1 MMRVKTA
8 FTLAEVLVT
17 LMIIG
22 VIAAMTIPGLR
33 KNADM
38 QEYVAG
44 CKKAHTTISNAMR
57 AAEME
62 HGDFKRWGFKDGDD
76 DSIQKVGDYLTA
88 NMNILRKC
96 EPNKPGC
103 WTQTR
108 KLNGTGNIGTET
120 GIGENSLSFTTAD
133 GMNWSLDG
141 GGASVSGVTN
151 NIGTHFRAFVDIN
164 GDKKPNMM
172 GYDVFVFIVDANRGV
187 VPAGAD
193 NNSANCSQTSTN
205 NYAGVDCAAKV
216 IKEGKIT
223 Y

>member
-76 DSIQKVGDYLTA
+76 ASIQKAFDYIAKEQMSL
-88 NMNILRKC
+88 LRQCGIDKD
-96 EPNKPGC
+96 GC
-103 WTQTR
+103 WKQTR
-108 KLNGTGNIGTET
+108 NLGSGNFAYTSKTYGL
-120 GIGENSLSFTTAD
+120 GINTISFTTAD
-133 GMNWSLDG
+133 GMNWNIDG
-141 GGASVSGVTN
+141 LSGTDHGVDTGAT
-151 NIGTHFRAFVDIN
+151 IGFFVDIN
-164 GDKKPNMM
+164 GDKKPNML
-172 GYDVFVFIVDANRGV
+172 GYDVFTFIYDPERGI
-187 VPAGAD
+187 VPAGSD
-193 NNSANCSQTSTN
+193 NQSKECSSAGS
-205 NYAGVDCAAKV
+205 GVDCAAKV